1 MFFSTD
7 FDVDHY
13 DARPITFYR
22 EAPLEDTFRT
32 STHRCAPADI
42 NLATP
47 LMHLLRLIS
56 ISPKLT
62 PPTTAYFRLVD
73 GILEAT

>member
-13 DARPITFYR
+13 DARPITFHR
-22 EAPLEDTFRT
+22 EAPRT